1 MAPGA
6 GAGGGSGERAE
17 GALATPALALLLHWL
32 AADETK
38 PEGELGSGAA
48 LARDQLSMAPAL
60 VSQVPQPNYSDMVVG
75 PMGPI
80 KARAPAHHTAAR
92 RPRAER
98 LARAQVRYK
107 RKAK

>member
-1 MAPGA
+1 
-6 GAGGGSGERAE
+6 
-17 GALATPALALLLHWL
+17 
-32 AADETK
+32 
-38 PEGELGSGAA
+38 
-48 LARDQLSMAPAL
+48 MAPAL

-98 LARAQVRYK
+98 LARVAGEVQAQGEVDVPAARAVAGEMGAVTFELNGK
-107 RKAK
+107 DEL